1 MADWGDGEEV
11 GGVEHGLDWGGWAGC
26 WSRSELVDVAA
37 DGGLGW
43 GGRAGGRLL
52 VLDCLQGRRGGE
64 LDLQRKIH
72 EKSMIE
78 KESSTR
84 ENFFGNQPA
93 RWWRRLPL
101 LGGLVRH

>member
-1 MADWGDGEEV
+1 MGDWGDGEEV

-64 LDLQRKIH
+64 LDLQKEIH

-78 KESSTR
+78 KGELNER
-84 ENFFGNQPA
+84 EFF
-93 RWWRRLPL
+93 W
-101 LGGLVRH
+101 